1 MNTTTRILLLLFILT
16 TYLAPASAQT
26 EDLNITPPQL
36 DKYVPLDSITYTF
49 TANKPVFECALQ
61 PSAGTACTI
70 AENNTIIVEIE
81 KQPGEKAYQGLLI
94 LSGEGGYVASSQIT
108 IRFFDLL
115 RSVWFYTVLFI
126 VAIIYDKRTGLR
138 KKGAK

>member
-1 MNTTTRILLLLFILT
+1 MKLWLIIGLILFLIPT
-16 TYLAPASAQT
+16 AQAQV
-26 EDLNITPPQL
+26 EDMNITPPQL

-49 TANKPVFECALQ
+49 TANKPIIECTLE

-70 AENNTIIVEIE
+70 AENNTVIVDIE

-94 LSGEGGYVASSQIT
+94 LSGEGGYVASSLIT

-115 RSVWFYTVLFI
+115 RSIWFYSALLI
-126 VAIIYDKRTGLR
+126 ASLIYIRRRDS
-138 KKGAK
+138 KK

>member
-1 MNTTTRILLLLFILT
+1 MLIPT
-16 TYLAPASAQT
+16 ASAQAQV
-26 EDLNITPPQL
+26 EDMNITPPQL

-49 TANKPVFECALQ
+49 TANKPVIECALQ

-70 AENNTIIVEIE
+70 AENNTVIVEIE

-94 LSGEGGYVASSQIT
+94 LSGEGGYVASSSIT

-115 RSVWFYTVLFI
+115 RSIWFYTVLFI